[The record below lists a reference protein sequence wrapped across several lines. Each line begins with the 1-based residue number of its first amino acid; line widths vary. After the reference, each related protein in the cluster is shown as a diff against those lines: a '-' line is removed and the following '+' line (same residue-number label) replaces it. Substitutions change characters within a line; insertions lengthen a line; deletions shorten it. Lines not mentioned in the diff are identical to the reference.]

1 MVRKI
6 NLKESITDKWTR
18 DADKNVYCLESDNY
32 NAYLYVLADQ
42 SCPGIQIESEIINNR
57 TGKAEKRFSVGD
69 WSLEKTLPVAKKKAE
84 NLISKLE
91 ETYKQEMEEAV
102 KSNISIVEAKKIAKE
117 LLEEQIRNAGVSL
130 ERDVYKDFT
139 VEDLDLVFKYMSQYS
154 KAMLKAIGIQ
164 W

>member
-18 DADKNVYCLESDNY
+18 DTNKDVYCLESDNY

-42 SCPGIQIESEIINNR
+42 SCPGIQIESEIINNK

-84 NLISKLE
+84 AI
-91 ETYKQEMEEAV
+91 
-102 KSNISIVEAKKIAKE
+102 IAKLNTIKESTTDDIQLAKTQNVTININKLDTNE
-117 LLEEQIRNAGVSL
+117 LKQLQNIAYYTL
-130 ERDVYKDFT
+130 KDM
-139 VEDLDLVFKYMSQYS
+139 DLVDKII
-154 KAMLKAIGIQ
+154 KRIQ
-164 W
+164 FIEG